1 MKAILSLTAAAFFLT
16 GCIDTT
22 TTTVTTA
29 QNRVVTIGNYT
40 GVTMVRFYASN
51 TSRSSW
57 EEDILGSSVLPSGR
71 SVNVNID
78 DGSGACMFDLKAVF
92 ADGDELIENNFNV
105 CRQSS
110 WSVY

>member
-1 MKAILSLTAAAFFLT
+1 MKAIFSLIAAAFILT

-22 TTTVTTA
+22 TTVVSTGY
-29 QNRVVTIGNYT
+29 NRVVTIGNYT
-40 GVTMVRFYASN
+40 GVTMTRFYASN
-51 TSRSSW
+51 ISRTTW
-57 EEDILGSSVLPSGR
+57 EEDILGSSVLPSGS

-78 DGSGACMFDLKAVF
+78 DGSGACLFDLRAVF
-92 ADGDELIENNFNV
+92 ADGDEVIENNFNV